1 MVRVRVETLAKRKL
15 HVRRDCFWWRASWP
29 VRRHDPGARPPGDP
43 CAGVKPVELIQ
54 RVTAAVRAQFGH
66 PTGFWGRA
74 AGLLMAHRTSNRRRN
89 AWAVSLLDV
98 RPEDR
103 VLEIGFG
110 PGIAIRELGRLAW
123 KGYVCGIDHSELMLR
138 RAKRL
143 NAEGLRRGVVDL
155 RLGSVPEDLLAVN
168 ATMFWREPVAR
179 LEELRRLLR
188 SGGLIAVAHQP
199 RGPGASDETSAAWGL
214 EMEAALAQAGFSE
227 VRLETM
233 ALKPAVV
240 CALGVNRGTLEGG
253 ARSPSRSR
261 PAGAGARPSGQLGSR
276 PVPLELAAL
285 QRSRAEVL
293 RLGGG
298 RLGRTRPIRLAR
310 IPGAARGRARSPGGQ
325 PRAHPR
331 HRHRDGRRRPRAGRS
346 LPGRR
351 GRRHRHLCGDARAG
365 EGQGGRS
372 ERSGPVP

>member
-1 MVRVRVETLAKRKL
+1 
-15 HVRRDCFWWRASWP
+15 
-29 VRRHDPGARPPGDP
+29 
-43 CAGVKPVELIQ
+43 
-54 RVTAAVRAQFGH
+54 
-66 PTGFWGRA
+66 
-74 AGLLMAHRTSNRRRN
+74 MAHRTSNRRRN

-155 RLGSVPEDLLAVN
+155 RLGSVEDLPAFDEPFDKILAVN
-168 ATMFWREPVAR
+168 AMMFWREPVAR

-199 RGPGASDETSAAWGL
+199 RGPGASDETSAAKAR
-214 EMEAALAQAGFSE
+214 EMEAALAQAGFSK

-240 CALGVNRGTLEGG
+240 CALGVNRG
-253 ARSPSRSR
+253 
-261 PAGAGARPSGQLGSR
+261 
-276 PVPLELAAL
+276 
-285 QRSRAEVL
+285 
-293 RLGGG
+293 
-298 RLGRTRPIRLAR
+298 
-310 IPGAARGRARSPGGQ
+310 
-325 PRAHPR
+325 
-331 HRHRDGRRRPRAGRS
+331 
-346 LPGRR
+346 
-351 GRRHRHLCGDARAG
+351 DA
-365 EGQGGRS
+365 
-372 ERSGPVP
+372 